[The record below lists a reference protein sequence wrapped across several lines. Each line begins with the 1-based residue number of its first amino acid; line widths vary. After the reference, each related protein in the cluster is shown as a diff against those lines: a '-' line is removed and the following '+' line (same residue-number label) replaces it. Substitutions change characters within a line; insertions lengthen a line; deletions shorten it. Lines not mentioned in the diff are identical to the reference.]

1 MECGILNDMDHLEV
15 LRDKVERLRAEI
27 AEIKLLNERHRL
39 RAGDGAEAR
48 EAHLKRHE
56 RLQEIQKE
64 LVQVSNLGNKAL
76 SAEERIEK
84 HLSRLHPVKRAS

>member
-1 MECGILNDMDHLEV
+1 MDHLEV
-15 LRDKVERLRAEI
+15 LRDKVERLRSEI

-39 RAGDGAEAR
+39 RAGDGADAR
-48 EAHLKRHE
+48 EMYLKRHE

-64 LVQVSNLGNKAL
+64 LLQLSNLGNKPL
-76 SAEERIEK
+76 SPDERIEK